1 MLFSSVLRLEDG
13 LFEHTTEYGMD
24 AMFNTW
30 FWNIIGFS
38 IIIPIL
44 PISLVYIIIYLIVN
58 KRKTNIE
65 ISENKKKDSS
75 ENV

>member
-1 MLFSSVLRLEDG
+1 
-13 LFEHTTEYGMD
+13 MD

-58 KRKTNIE
+58 KRKTNNE

-75 ENV
+75 ENI